1 MYIAKQYIEL
11 TNDECDGQ
19 WPPIFLCESQ
29 ASLWQIFLI
38 SMNFQA
44 SSQET
49 SLREASYVK
58 AATSS
63 IATHVLIQR
72 APAESRNNEHRKAH
86 EKWAKK
92 SHSIRKYTIV
102 VYMYIQM
109 GRKQKKLS

>member
-1 MYIAKQYIEL
+1 MNAMVNGPQSFSVNLKLRYGKFI
-11 TNDECDGQ
+11 
-19 WPPIFLCESQ
+19 
-29 ASLWQIFLI
+29 LI

-49 SLREASYVK
+49 SLREAIYVK

-72 APAESRNNEHRKAH
+72 APAKSRNNEHRKAH

-92 SHSIRKYTIV
+92 SHSSRKYTIV